1 MTRMNK
7 RTILLLLVVA
17 MLFAASP
24 ALAVEEGGGPLDA
37 LGINLGL
44 FISQVVNFFV
54 IMGILTALLLR
65 PVSNMLETRAAK
77 IQKGL
82 EDAAAAANARRNA
95 EAEAEKILAQARME
109 ANSVIEQGRGRGEE
123 VAKTVESEARTEAE
137 KIRSDARTATV
148 AERNV
153 ELANLRG
160 QVAQIG
166 VAIAR
171 QLIKDSLVDQ
181 GRQQAII
188 NDFFTRVPAEAK
200 GLTGRVEVVSAMPLG
215 DDEQNNVRNQLGAQ
229 DVTFSVDPSILGG
242 LVIRAG
248 DRVIDGSVS
257 SGLGEL
263 STRLA

>member
-1 MTRMNK
+1 MMRMNK
-7 RTILLLLVVA
+7 RSILLLVVVM
-17 MLFAASP
+17 MLFTASP

-44 FISQVVNFFV
+44 FISQLVNFFL
-54 IMGILTALLLR
+54 IMGLLTWGLLNPIKNRLDA
-65 PVSNMLETRAAK
+65 RAQT

-95 EAEAEKILAQARME
+95 EAEAEKILSQARQE
-109 ANSVIEQGRGRGEE
+109 ANLVVEQSRGRGEE
-123 VAKTVESEARTEAE
+123 VAKTVESEARSEAE
-137 KIRSDARTATV
+137 RIRNEARTATV
-148 AERNV
+148 AERNT

-171 QLIKDSLVDQ
+171 QLIRESLVDQ
-181 GRQQAII
+181 NRQQQLIT
-188 NDFFTRVPAEAK
+188 DFFTRVPADARN
-200 GLTGRVEVVSAMPLG
+200 LTGNVEVVSAMPLSA
-215 DDEQNNVRNQLGAQ
+215 DEQGRVRSQLGAAN
-229 DVTFSVDPSILGG
+229 VTFSVDPSILGG

-257 SGLGEL
+257 SGLTEL
-263 STRLA
+263 SGRLA